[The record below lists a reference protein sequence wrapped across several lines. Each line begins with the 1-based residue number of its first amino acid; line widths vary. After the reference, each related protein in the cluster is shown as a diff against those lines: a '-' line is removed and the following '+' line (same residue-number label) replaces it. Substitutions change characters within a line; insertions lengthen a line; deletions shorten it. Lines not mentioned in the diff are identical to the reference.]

1 MSLTPNHEPITTL
14 AAASATRSAAV
25 RLSAVAAPHVA
36 ALALMLHTETRH
48 AAAGYTSQ
56 TARVWDDARRPVAV
70 SHQTTAIFD

>member
-36 ALALMLHTETRH
+36 ALALMLHTETDFGSRLCFVL
-48 AAAGYTSQ
+48 AWGILNGFWL
-56 TARVWDDARRPVAV
+56 VLLRRPAV
-70 SHQTTAIFD
+70 